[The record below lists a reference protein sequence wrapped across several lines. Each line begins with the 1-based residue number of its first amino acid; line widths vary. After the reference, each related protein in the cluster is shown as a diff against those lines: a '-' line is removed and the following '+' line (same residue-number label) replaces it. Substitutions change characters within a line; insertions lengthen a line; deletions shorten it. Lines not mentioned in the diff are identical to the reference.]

1 MVRNAGDATERVL
14 NPDKRM
20 GFGPNT
26 AYRNNVHYTQTHSY
40 TVYNTHRSDR
50 YDMTVLTIGS
60 TKIHQETLGSRSY
73 TTL

>member
-1 MVRNAGDATERVL
+1 MVRNVGDATKRVL

-26 AYRNNVHYTQTHSY
+26 AYRNNVHYTQTHFY

-50 YDMTVLTIGS
+50 YDMTVFDYRQ
-60 TKIHQETLGSRSY
+60 HQNPSRD
-73 TTL
+73 TRKP

>member
-1 MVRNAGDATERVL
+1 MERNSGDETVRVL

-26 AYRNNVHYTQTHSY
+26 AYRNNVHYTQTHFY

-50 YDMTVLTIGS
+50 YDMTAFDYRQ
-60 TKIHQETLGSRSY
+60 HQNPSRDARKP
-73 TTL
+73 

>member
-40 TVYNTHRSDR
+40 PVYNTHRSDR
-50 YDMTVLTIGS
+50 YDMTVFDYRQ
-60 TKIHQETLGSRSY
+60 HQNPSRGAGKP
-73 TTL
+73 